1 MLPSV
6 LPLVSWQVSS
16 VEVNL
21 LSIHCIH
28 EWPSLYH
35 HFTNFDISMKYDDVA
50 NLIISDLIFSNIGL
64 IFSFHLYALHYTKV
78 IYLYIVYQIKT
89 NLKSYNTTQQT
100 KDLLF
105 VTLSYSIFY
114 IDDRQRL
121 QQNTAVL
128 ICVELLIT
136 RTFKPF

>member
-1 MLPSV
+1 MLPNV

-64 IFSFHLYALHYTKV
+64 LFSFHLYALHYTIV
-78 IYLYIVYQIKT
+78 IYLYI
-89 NLKSYNTTQQT
+89 
-100 KDLLF
+100 
-105 VTLSYSIFY
+105 
-114 IDDRQRL
+114 QRL

-128 ICVELLIT
+128 ISVELLII